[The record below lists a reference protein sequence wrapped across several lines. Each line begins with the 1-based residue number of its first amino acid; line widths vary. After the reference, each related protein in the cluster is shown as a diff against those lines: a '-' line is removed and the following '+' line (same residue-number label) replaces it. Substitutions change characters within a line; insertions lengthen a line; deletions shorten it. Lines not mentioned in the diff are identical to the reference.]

1 MGGRTKKMALEFL
14 NEHFDGF
21 LMSDGYQ
28 AYRHYKKRLR
38 CWAHLRLKAKGLSES
53 TIQEISDFGCQLLAL
68 LDTCID
74 GIYATRKNMKY
85 ESIKIDFAKELDNLQ
100 LLCEKFKDSTHPK
113 AKALAREFL
122 NDWEAIFRILDY
134 PHLPLTNNEAERALR
149 HWVILRKVILGT
161 QSEIGRRATCAI
173 ASVIATAKKRKQN
186 ILTNIKTSILSG
198 QKSLLNRS
206 DRPLLLSG

>member
-1 MGGRTKKMALEFL
+1 
-14 NEHFDGF
+14 
-21 LMSDGYQ
+21 MSDGYQ

-74 GIYATRKNMKY
+74 SIYAARKNMKY
-85 ESIKIDFAKELDNLQ
+85 ESIKIDFAKELDKIQ
-100 LLCEKFKDSTHPK
+100 LLCENFKDSTHPK

-173 ASVIATAKKRKQN
+173 ASVIATAKKRKHN